1 MEFKELM
8 NKRRSIRKYETQP
21 IPTEVVDRLLEVT
34 LSAPSSR
41 NSHST
46 HLMVIDHPELIEK
59 MAQMRDYGSSFMKS
73 APLAILVMGDDT
85 VTDKWQINA
94 AISATT
100 LQLACV
106 DEGLGSCWV
115 HVDGSPCL
123 KDEPEGK
130 KADAFL
136 REFLPIPEGYKV
148 LCAIAIGYTTFSP
161 APIPEWDREAHIHRL

>member
-8 NKRRSIRKYETQP
+8 NKRRSIRKYEAQP
-21 IPTEVVDRLLEVT
+21 IPREVVDRLLEVT

-46 HLMVIDHPELIEK
+46 HLMVIDQPELIEK
-59 MAQMRDYGSSFMKS
+59 MALMRDYGSSFMKS

-123 KDEPEGK
+123 KDEPEGA
-130 KADAFL
+130 KADDYL
-136 REFLPIPEGYKV
+136 RSLLDIPAHYGI
-148 LCAIAIGYTTFSP
+148 LCAVALGYSDYEP
-161 APIPEWDREAHIHRL
+161 KPLPEYEGEERVKWL

>member
-46 HLMVIDHPELIEK
+46 HLMVIDQPELIEK

-85 VTDKWQINA
+85 VTDKW
-94 AISATT
+94 
-100 LQLACV
+100 
-106 DEGLGSCWV
+106 
-115 HVDGSPCL
+115 
-123 KDEPEGK
+123 
-130 KADAFL
+130 
-136 REFLPIPEGYKV
+136 
-148 LCAIAIGYTTFSP
+148 
-161 APIPEWDREAHIHRL
+161 